1 MKLSPE
7 TIARTAGLGA
17 LAVSAGL
24 LAVYALFF
32 WFIAPRGV
40 GIDAIES
47 AVARISVG
55 LVFLALIGPHI
66 VYGRILLNSARP
78 EHRA

>member
-1 MKLSPE
+1 MRLPAE
-7 TIARTAGLGA
+7 TIARIAGLGA
-17 LAVSAGL
+17 FGVSAAL

-32 WFIAPRGV
+32 WFIAPTGV

-55 LVFLALIGPHI
+55 MIFLAILGPHI
-66 VYGRILLNSARP
+66 VYGRILLSSAR
-78 EHRA
+78 RANEA

>member
-1 MKLSPE
+1 MRLSAA
-7 TIARTAGLGA
+7 TIARLAGLGA
-17 LAVSAGL
+17 LGVSAAL
-24 LAVYALFF
+24 LAVYVLFY

-55 LVFLALIGPHI
+55 LIFVALLGAHI
-66 VYGRILLNSARP
+66 VYGRVLLASARGDND
-78 EHRA
+78 A